1 MLIYIL
7 FFLIAIYIYQFR
19 DNQQNKTVLF
29 CYIVGLSLFVGFG
42 DIIGGYDRYIYG
54 AHFDSFTDS
63 INALN
68 WAEVSWKLKYETRPS
83 EWGFSM
89 LYIIVG
95 LFSMNRYIF
104 IFCVTIFIY
113 SLLFVSFKRYIQNYP
128 MAMMLFLGLWFFFTF
143 TYLRQVLACTIAW
156 LAVKYI
162 IDRDLKRFSL
172 LVFIAYS
179 MHNSA
184 IIFFPFYFVPVKKY
198 SPRVVVNIMAVL
210 LVLGLTNLPASLF
223 GVFGSLTETEHR
235 TGQYVDDYAVRY
247 EYILEALLFL
257 YVILSNYKKIPNTR
271 LNIVFLNMSLAFCG
285 ILLLFCLNTQGGRL
299 SWYYM
304 LGLIT
309 TLSYIAKTKKLFSQ
323 DNIVLISLSFFLF
336 FRVLDAWSFNLCPYK
351 TFFTPGHTG
360 DEWIYQEYEYD
371 ENYDVNKFYRPA
383 FRIVKGE

>member
-19 DNQQNKTVLF
+19 GNQQNKTVLF

-54 AHFDSFTDS
+54 AHFDSFADS

-68 WAEVSWKLKYETRPS
+68 WDEVSWKLENETRPS

-104 IFCVTIFIY
+104 IFCVTILIY

-156 LAVKYI
+156 LGVKYI

-184 IIFFPFYFVPVKKY
+184 IIFFPFYFVPVKKF

-235 TGQYVDDYAVRY
+235 AGQYVDDYAVRY

-299 SWYYM
+299 SWFYM

-336 FRVLDAWSFNLCPYK
+336 FRVLDAWSFNLTPYK

-360 DEWIYQEYEYD
+360 AEWIYELHEYD
-371 ENYDVNKFYRPA
+371 EGYDVDKFYRPA
-383 FRIVKGE
+383 FRIPKR